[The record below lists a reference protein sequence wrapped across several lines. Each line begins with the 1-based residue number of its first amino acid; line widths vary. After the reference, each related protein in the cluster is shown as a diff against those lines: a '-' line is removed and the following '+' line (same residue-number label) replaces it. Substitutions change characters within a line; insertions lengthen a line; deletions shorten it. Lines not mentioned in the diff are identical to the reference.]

1 MTRLTLLCLACL
13 PAVAARADAA
23 PPPDFKK
30 DVLPVLTTYCTK
42 CHGGEKPSGS
52 FRLDNVK
59 DLDAAL
65 KRPKAWEKVAEA
77 LRGGE
82 MPPPEKPRPSATE
95 LDAVNGWIDTVV
107 FKVDC
112 KGLHDPGRVTIRRLN
127 KVEYNNTIRDLL
139 GIDFKPAD
147 NFPTD
152 DAGYGFDNIGDVL
165 SLPPLLM
172 EKYLAAAEQIAE
184 RTFKDDKSRNRYMNP
199 PIPPKDAKESKQRT
213 ALRYFAQRAWRRSLN
228 DQEQRRI
235 FGFVQLATQN
245 GETPEKGTQLA
256 MQAVLVSPH
265 FLFRIEQDRTAT
277 RPDGAYPISEFEL
290 ASRLSYFLWASTPD
304 DELLN
309 LAAKGE
315 LRKPDVLEAQVKRML
330 KNPKARALSENF
342 AQQWLQ
348 IRGLKSFAP
357 DPKLFP
363 SFDEPLRDAMFKETE
378 RFFQYLVEED
388 RSVLELID
396 SDYTFLNERLAKH
409 YGIDGVKGNE
419 FRKVMLPDRRRG
431 GVLAQ
436 ASVLT
441 VTSNPTRTSPVK
453 RGKWIMD
460 NILGTPPPPPPP
472 DVPELKENKAAL
484 TGTLRQRME
493 QHRANPSCATCHQRM
508 DPLGFGFENFDV
520 IGSWRDKEG
529 KFAIDATG
537 VLPDGKKF
545 NGPGELRGILKQR
558 EGEFCRCLT
567 EKMLTYALGRGMD
580 RADRCTIDDIARNL
594 PRNQYHLSGLVL
606 DIVKS
611 DAFQMRRKKGS

>member
-1 MTRLTLLCLACL
+1 MTRLTLLLGLTCAT
-13 PAVAARADAA
+13 ATAAA
-23 PPPDFKK
+23 PADFKK
-30 DVLPVLTTYCTK
+30 DILPVLDKYCTK

-52 FRLDNVK
+52 FRLDNIK
-59 DLDAAL
+59 DQEAAL
-65 KRPKAWEKVAEA
+65 KRPKAWDKIAES
-77 LRGGE
+77 LRSGE
-82 MPPPEKPRPSATE
+82 MPPPEKPRPTVAEMDT
-95 LDAVNGWIDTVV
+95 VNGWIDVVV

-112 KGLHDPGRVTIRRLN
+112 NAARDPGRVTIRRLN

-165 SLPPLLM
+165 SLPPLLL

-184 RTFKDDKSRNRYMNP
+184 KTFKDEAAKKRFMNP
-199 PIPPKDAKESKQRT
+199 PIQPKKPDDPKNKT
-213 ALRYFAQRAWRRSLN
+213 ALRYFAERAWRRPLS
-228 DQEQRRI
+228 DQELRRI
-235 FGFVQLATQN
+235 TGFVQLATQN
-245 GETPEKGTQLA
+245 GETVDQGVQLA

-265 FLFRIEQDRTAT
+265 FLFRIEQDRAGT
-277 RPDGAYPISEFEL
+277 RPDGAHPVGEFEL
-290 ASRLSYFLWASTPD
+290 AARLSYFLWASTPD

-309 LAAKGE
+309 LSAEGK
-315 LRKPDVLEAQVKRML
+315 LRKPEVLQAQVKRML
-330 KNPKARALSENF
+330 TDPKARALSENF
-342 AQQWLQ
+342 APQWLQ

-363 SFDEPLRDAMFKETE
+363 TFDEPLRNAMLRETE
-378 RFFQYLVEED
+378 AFFQYIVDED

-396 SDYTFLNERLAKH
+396 SDYTLMNERLAKH
-409 YGIDGVKGNE
+409 YGIAGVKGDE
-419 FRKVMLPDRRRG
+419 FRKIKLPDRRRG

-472 DVPELKENKAAL
+472 DVPELKEENKAAL
-484 TGTLRQRME
+484 SGTLRQRME
-493 QHRANPSCATCHQRM
+493 QHRANPSCASCHQRM

-520 IGSWRDKEG
+520 IGAWREKEG
-529 KFAIDATG
+529 KFPVDASG

-545 NGPGELRGILKQR
+545 NGPAELRGILKQR
-558 EGEFCRCLT
+558 EGDFCRCLT
-567 EKMLTYALGRGMD
+567 EKMLTYALGRGME
-580 RADRCTIDDIARNL
+580 RFDRCTIDEIARNL
-594 PRNQYHLSGLVL
+594 SKNQYRFSGLVF

-611 DAFQMRRKKGS
+611 DAFQMRRPKKGEPK